1 MERNSLNKVLQSASI
16 PCIVSFAIPTLLIGY
31 AFSRDVASVSS
42 PLMKQFGF
50 LTWLISTAL
59 TFLCIGAP
67 ALWVVWLFTKRGT
80 DLDNSASAPIIR
92 VADWLV
98 RYVGAALVAMC
109 LIILYYVLERF
120 LPFSVIPFSAG
131 FCGIL
136 WVLAACSIARG
147 SGIRVTAK
155 LILLTSGLAMILSV
169 RFLDWNSQKPFIRDL
184 LTVRSGMTRPEV
196 EAIMGRYL
204 RPEWEDSTDD
214 SYHGI
219 DPNGLVVYR
228 PSHEAAYNA
237 DWGIVR
243 FKNGRVDGVEFSSD

>member
-147 SGIRVTAK
+147 SGIRVT
-155 LILLTSGLAMILSV
+155 
-169 RFLDWNSQKPFIRDL
+169 
-184 LTVRSGMTRPEV
+184 
-196 EAIMGRYL
+196 
-204 RPEWEDSTDD
+204 
-214 SYHGI
+214 
-219 DPNGLVVYR
+219 
-228 PSHEAAYNA
+228 
-237 DWGIVR
+237 
-243 FKNGRVDGVEFSSD
+243 